1 MKKQFKTNH
10 AVTMLLIL
18 FFAAT
23 ASASCLSHPHCACAR
38 MEGMEMYTCSTEGVK
53 FKMASAVNEEAHIQ
67 CSEGR
72 LTCENFPSLRISYN
86 GYLPTLKL
94 DSCRLPDS
102 LACVMEKLGVEVV
115 NTVRVENCSALRG
128 EHITGLGVKELWIEN
143 TDHQKTLPLDAIA
156 GTPITDFRVHDSP
169 FEFTPFTT
177 QNTHLWRLEIFNS
190 IKEIPSGSFRSFR
203 NLTFLALYGNQIE
216 SLSEGAFEGL
226 DNLNYLDLSRNPLSE
241 LRARTFAA
249 APRLR
254 DIILHRTG
262 LETVR
267 TDAFEGLSLL
277 KMIEFK
283 EGENEMK
290 FENLSLANLPRL
302 KRALIENSSLSPL
315 PEDLFKGSVAIA
327 TLVIAFCGLEALPEN
342 VFKDQINLK
351 ELKLNGNKLKVLP
364 EELFRQLGSLEDLDL
379 SGNLLE
385 VLPGTIFEGLNN
397 LKAIHMDSN
406 RLTTIPQATFSGLT
420 NLIQLTLRDN
430 LLTFLENDK
439 VEDENVSPFSELR
452 KLEEIDLSGNHISV
466 IFDDRRLSWI
476 HRIRKIDLSRN
487 RIRSLRTK
495 DIEFLGFNVT
505 VDLRYNNITSIGPVG
520 PNLYDKKEH
529 IAYMGATFILDHN
542 PIACNCTLHSFLYF
556 TRNRQYPKFNIDD
569 SLCASPYSLID
580 RKIQD
585 LPLEDLICDLK
596 VCPAGC
602 SCIVRPETST
612 IELDCIETP
621 IEFPDPKSL
630 NLTKSKL
637 RVRTLESLLNI
648 PEHVEF
654 LDLHNL
660 SLTEL
665 PLIPDTVLELNLT
678 FNHLTVIPK
687 EIFRQNLSVY
697 LVGNKIKC
705 DCWNKEQIEMLD
717 RNKDSIKDYNSI
729 RCDDESYLR
738 KIVVTH
744 ICDLWW
750 AVLIGGTLV
759 ALGVMAA
766 VTAGIVYYHIREIQK
781 YIYKQGWPLPPGV
794 FEEEIDNKSFDV
806 LISYSDTYEKFT
818 VSRLVPLLRRAGYT
832 VCLRCIEW
840 DVGDFL
846 PHKVPE
852 LVEKSRR
859 TVVLLS
865 SDYFESEARLELR
878 AALMNERRDRRKR
891 LLLVITKDFSP
902 DPSLER
908 FLEARENFFLND
920 TSFWET
926 LKTRLPK
933 KRKEKKVKPSQKTL
947 NVLMTTEQQMLFN
960 SKMSLNQ
967 L

>member
-1 MKKQFKTNH
+1 M
-10 AVTMLLIL
+10 
-18 FFAAT
+18 
-23 ASASCLSHPHCACAR
+23 
-38 MEGMEMYTCSTEGVK
+38 
-53 FKMASAVNEEAHIQ
+53 
-67 CSEGR
+67 
-72 LTCENFPSLRISYN
+72 
-86 GYLPTLKL
+86 
-94 DSCRLPDS
+94 
-102 LACVMEKLGVEVV
+102 
-115 NTVRVENCSALRG
+115 
-128 EHITGLGVKELWIEN
+128 
-143 TDHQKTLPLDAIA
+143 
-156 GTPITDFRVHDSP
+156 
-169 FEFTPFTT
+169 
-177 QNTHLWRLEIFNS
+177 
-190 IKEIPSGSFRSFR
+190 
-203 NLTFLALYGNQIE
+203 
-216 SLSEGAFEGL
+216 
-226 DNLNYLDLSRNPLSE
+226 
-241 LRARTFAA
+241 
-249 APRLR
+249 
-254 DIILHRTG
+254 
-262 LETVR
+262 
-267 TDAFEGLSLL
+267 
-277 KMIEFK
+277 
-283 EGENEMK
+283 
-290 FENLSLANLPRL
+290 
-302 KRALIENSSLSPL
+302 
-315 PEDLFKGSVAIA
+315 
-327 TLVIAFCGLEALPEN
+327 
-342 VFKDQINLK
+342 
-351 ELKLNGNKLKVLP
+351 
-364 EELFRQLGSLEDLDL
+364 
-379 SGNLLE
+379 
-385 VLPGTIFEGLNN
+385 
-397 LKAIHMDSN
+397 
-406 RLTTIPQATFSGLT
+406 
-420 NLIQLTLRDN
+420 
-430 LLTFLENDK
+430 
-439 VEDENVSPFSELR
+439 
-452 KLEEIDLSGNHISV
+452 
-466 IFDDRRLSWI
+466 
-476 HRIRKIDLSRN
+476 
-487 RIRSLRTK
+487 
-495 DIEFLGFNVT
+495 
-505 VDLRYNNITSIGPVG
+505 DLRYNNITSIGPVG

-637 RVRTLESLLNI
+637 RVRNFESLLNI

-665 PLIPDTVLELNLT
+665 PLIPDTVLVLNLT

-705 DCWNKEQIEMLD
+705 DCWNKEQIEILNS
-717 RNKDSIKDYNSI
+717 NKNSIKDYNSI

-750 AVLIGGTLV
+750 AVVIGGTLV

-818 VSRLVPLLRRAGYT
+818 VSRLVPLIRRAGYT

-902 DPSLER
+902 DPSLAR
-908 FLEARENFFLND
+908 FLEARENFYLND